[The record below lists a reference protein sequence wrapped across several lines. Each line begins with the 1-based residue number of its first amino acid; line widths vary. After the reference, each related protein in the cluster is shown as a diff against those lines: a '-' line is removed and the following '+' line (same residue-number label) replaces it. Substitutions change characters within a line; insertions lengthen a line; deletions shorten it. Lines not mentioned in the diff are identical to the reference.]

1 MAWKVRTRNEN
12 VRPPMET
19 SSIEY
24 ASKDE
29 ALNAACDDL
38 DHSVHVKVLY
48 IEGPTEA
55 ESNWRI
61 SRHGAAVVLRHPSG
75 TQGESPRPAADRA
88 VEHAD

>member
-38 DHSVHVKVLY
+38 DHSVHVNVLY
-48 IEGPTEA
+48 IEGPDG
-55 ESNWRI
+55 SRI
-61 SRHGAAVVLRHPSG
+61 ELADIKAWCRSRPKAP
-75 TQGESPRPAADRA
+75 
-88 VEHAD
+88 

>member
-48 IEGPTEA
+48 IEGPDG
-55 ESNWRI
+55 SRI
-61 SRHGAAVVLRHPSG
+61 ELADIKAWCRSRPKAP
-75 TQGESPRPAADRA
+75 
-88 VEHAD
+88 